1 METLFLSIDGV
12 PIEDVEEN
20 GYTAY
25 EQELGTFERMI
36 SGRMVKE
43 IRSKV
48 WVVEVSYEDISTETM
63 LSLQTAMRLR
73 KEHQLTF
80 LPSDGRTELITSL
93 FHLTVLPSPTLR
105 SWLPNT
111 TPAWSS
117 FTLHFEEINGHD

>member
-1 METLFLSIDGV
+1 MDTLFLSIDGV
-12 PIEDVEEN
+12 IVEDVEEN

-25 EQELGTFERMI
+25 EEELGTFERMI

-48 WVVEVSYEDISTETM
+48 WIVEISYEDISTETM
-63 LSLQTAMRLR
+63 LSLQSVLKSRQ
-73 KEHQLTF
+73 EHQLTF
-80 LPSDGRTELITSL
+80 LPSDGTTELITSL
-93 FHLTVLPSPTLR
+93 FHLTVLPAPTLR

-111 TPAWSS
+111 NPSWAS